1 MKNKVVLLALCAFLG
16 VARFEAHAASLPAGC
31 GSDKVKFEVET
42 TKAAPPTLT
51 PEPGMA
57 LVVFIESTDNGT
69 WPAISTRFGMDDA
82 WVGANKNNSYFTVS
96 VKPGDH
102 SICSSRQ
109 GWGAGAEG
117 WSDSSPLFAQAGKV
131 YFFES
136 VVHLT
141 HNQSDGGQG
150 FHFKQITA
158 DYGRSRVNASRL
170 SSWTTK

>member
-1 MKNKVVLLALCAFLG
+1 MKNKIVLLALCVFLG

-31 GSDKVKFEVET
+31 GSDKVKFDVET

-57 LVVFIESTDNGT
+57 LVVFIESTDNGS
-69 WPAISTRFGMDDA
+69 WPTITTRFGMDDA
-82 WVGANKNNSYFTVS
+82 WVGANKNNTYFTVS
-96 VKPGDH
+96 VKPGDYR
-102 SICSSRQ
+102 ICSSRQ
-109 GWGAGAEG
+109 GWGAED

-136 VVHLT
+136 LVHFT
-141 HNQSDGGQG
+141 HGECDRERG
-150 FHFKQITA
+150 FHFKQITE

-170 SSWTTK
+170 STWTTE